1 MKAGI
6 HWKIL
11 IPFVL
16 TPVMALGLFIPV
28 YLKIKASGEV
38 PENNILLPL
47 GIFGLLGAWLLL
59 TTILRAKT
67 IRLTNNKLTIFRIFT
82 FKRLEYKVE
91 DIVSHSISG
100 QMNPWDNYAILQFKT
115 KDGKTHSVVSYEL
128 KRFDKIVAWVN
139 KTNAKYEKIGMMSFV
154 LKEYGIPFLI
164 GLIIIGG
171 LFIELK
177 LK

>member
-1 MKAGI
+1 
-6 HWKIL
+6 
-11 IPFVL
+11 
-16 TPVMALGLFIPV
+16 MALGLFIPV

-38 PENNILLPL
+38 PENNILVPL

-67 IRLTNNKLTIFRIFT
+67 IRLTNNKLTTFRIFT

-164 GLIIIGG
+164 GLIIIIG

>member
-1 MKAGI
+1 
-6 HWKIL
+6 
-11 IPFVL
+11 
-16 TPVMALGLFIPV
+16 MALGLFIPV

-38 PENNILLPL
+38 PENNILVPL

-164 GLIIIGG
+164 GLIIIIG